1 VNGSVSVCFPF
12 FFFVVPFDDG
22 GIMAS
27 VMVRRAVSSVIEE
40 KELQVLPG

>member
-1 VNGSVSVCFPF
+1 LFSVL
-12 FFFVVPFDDG
+12 FFVAPFDDG